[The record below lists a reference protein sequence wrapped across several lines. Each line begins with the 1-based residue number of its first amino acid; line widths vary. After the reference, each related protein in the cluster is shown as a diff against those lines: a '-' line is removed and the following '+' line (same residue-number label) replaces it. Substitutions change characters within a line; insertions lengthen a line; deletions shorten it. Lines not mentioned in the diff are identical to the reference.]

1 MGPADRE
8 TVSVGT
14 ARKNLSMHATNCP
27 DITLSLRN
35 GAERW
40 VSPHLT
46 RGLTH
51 PQEWRTV
58 VSAQAAQASQA
69 ARGPAQPRNRP
80 APSRF
85 AAEAAAIDDF

>member
-1 MGPADRE
+1 
-8 TVSVGT
+8 
-14 ARKNLSMHATNCP
+14 MHVTNCPELP

-69 ARGPAQPRNRP
+69 ARGPAQPRNR
-80 APSRF
+80 RINF
-85 AAEAAAIDDF
+85 AADGSGD